1 MAEYRPSVWL
11 TGQQPS
17 RTQRRHRYVPE
28 SLAHPGKMLPAIA
41 ARAITTYTAPG
52 DLVCDPMC
60 GIGTTLVEAA
70 HLGRYGVGVEFEQR
84 WAELAAANLAL
95 AGTQGAPGSG
105 QVWCAD
111 AGDLPAPLP
120 ESCLGQVSLVLT
132 SPPYGPSTHG
142 HARSPGPRRGKVGKV
157 NNRYATTPGSR
168 DNLADRS
175 PGELAEGFTR
185 ILTGARALLRPGG
198 HAVITARPYRHAG
211 ELVDI
216 PGMVIAAGERAGLE
230 LVDRCVALIAGL
242 RGGRLITRGSFFQL
256 HNIRL
261 AHAAGDPQWLIGHED
276 LLVLR
281 NGSNS
286 GGSDEPKRARRE
298 PKCDSDSSC
307 HKDPSVPG
315 ESWGR
320 VA

>member
-1 MAEYRPSVWL
+1 MAERLPSVWL
-11 TGQQPS
+11 TGQQQS
-17 RTQRRHRYVPE
+17 RAQRRGRYLPE
-28 SLAHPGKMLPAIA
+28 SMAHPGKMLPAIA
-41 ARAITTYTAPG
+41 ARAIATYTEPG

-95 AGTQGAPGSG
+95 ASAQGAPGSG

-111 AGDLPAPLP
+111 ARDLPAPLP
-120 ESCLGQVSLVLT
+120 DSHLGQVSLVLT

-142 HARSPGPRRGKVGKV
+142 HARSPGPRRGKVGKI
-157 NNRYATTPGSR
+157 NNRYATTPGQRS
-168 DNLADRS
+168 NLADRT
-175 PGELAEGFTR
+175 PDELAEGFTR

-216 PGMVIAAGERAGLE
+216 PGMVITAGQQAGLE

-242 RGGRLITRGSFFQL
+242 RDGVLITRGSFFQL
-256 HNIRL
+256 HNIRQ
-261 AHAAGDPQWLIGHED
+261 AHAAGDLHWLIGHED
-276 LLVLR
+276 AIVLR
-281 NGSNS
+281 NSRVDINAPALTSTVAAPLPGL
-286 GGSDEPKRARRE
+286 EVRRA
-298 PKCDSDSSC
+298 
-307 HKDPSVPG
+307 
-315 ESWGR
+315 
-320 VA
+320 A